1 MKHHRSLAVG
11 MSSAVCFA
19 LVALGSPFQ
28 VSSEAATEA
37 KVTPSGDGI
46 ELEYAGEDGAK
57 SVLTLPLHKAG
68 AVRYFSAGVGL
79 EERAAQY
86 PPFPLKLIFVAGP
99 KAYLSQVSVTITD
112 AKGAVILEVSREQV
126 TGPWLYVDLP
136 AGAYTVA
143 ASRDGQDQVKGQVT
157 VTKGGVKTLYLR
169 WKENTP

>member
-11 MSSAVCFA
+11 MSSVVCFA

-28 VSSEAATEA
+28 VSSEAATAA
-37 KVTPSGDGI
+37 KVTPAGDGI
-46 ELEYAGEDGAK
+46 ELEYTSEDGTPS
-57 SVLTLPLHKAG
+57 SVTIPLHKAG

-79 EERAAQY
+79 EEREATY

-99 KAYLSQVSVTITD
+99 KAYLSQVAVTITD
-112 AKGAVILEVSREQV
+112 AKGAVTLQIPGEQV